1 MIEKESHEEC
11 LVAAAKAGDRDA
23 CGELFELHVDRVFR
37 TTRRITKNLED
48 AEDAAQESFVSAFV
62 HLQSFG
68 GRSRFSTW
76 LTRIAINTALM
87 RLRMKRGVP
96 GMARLCLADADVPL
110 SCEPQDASP
119 NPEERYAEH
128 ERTGILRQ
136 AVRKLRPTLRETVE
150 VYLRRQGSLQETAET
165 LRISQSAAK
174 TRLFHARAAL
184 YRTIYASI
192 QARRNPAGRW

>member
-68 GRSRFSTW
+68 GSSRFSTW

-96 GMARLCLADADVPL
+96 AMAALLSGDA
-110 SCEPQDASP
+110 DASP
-119 NPEERYAEH
+119 SVEPEDESPDPEERCAEH
-128 ERTGILRQ
+128 ERSGILRQ
-136 AVRKLRPTLRETVE
+136 AVGRLRPTLRQTVE
-150 VYLRRQGSLQETAET
+150 VYLLRHGSLQETAEM
-165 LRISQSAAK
+165 LRISPSAAK

-192 QARRNPAGRW
+192 RARRNPAGRW

>member
-1 MIEKESHEEC
+1 MYMMEKENHEEC
-11 LVAAAKAGDRDA
+11 LVAAAKAGNRDA
-23 CGELFELHVDRVFR
+23 CGELFELHADRVFR

-48 AEDAAQESFVSAFV
+48 AEDAAQESFVNAFV
-62 HLQSFG
+62 HLQSFC

-87 RLRMKRGVP
+87 RLRVKRGVP
-96 GMARLCLADADVPL
+96 GMAALLSVDTDASPSV
-110 SCEPQDASP
+110 EPEDESP

-128 ERTGILRQ
+128 ERSGILRQ

-150 VYLRRQGSLQETAET
+150 VYLLRQGSLQETAEA

-184 YRTIYASI
+184 YRTLYAST
-192 QARRNPAGRW
+192 RRNPAA